1 MTDGDRHLSVR
12 RFRLRVF
19 GSSVTAGT
27 LTAGTLEPHLLVVVV
42 ARFTPH
48 HEGAG
53 GATGFA
59 HEVAFVAKTGVAVRA
74 QAKLELIALLGAL
87 FLREVHVGNVRGLFV
102 LVVLGVLGFKHRFV
116 TACD

>member
-1 MTDGDRHLSVR
+1 VTVIYQSGD
-12 RFRLRVF
+12 FVF

-42 ARFTPH
+42 ARFAPH

-59 HEVAFVAKTGVAVRA
+59 HEVAFVAKTGIAVRA

-87 FLREVHVGNVRGLFV
+87 FLREVHVGNVNVRGLFFV
-102 LVVLGVLGFKHRFV
+102 VVLGILGFKHRFV